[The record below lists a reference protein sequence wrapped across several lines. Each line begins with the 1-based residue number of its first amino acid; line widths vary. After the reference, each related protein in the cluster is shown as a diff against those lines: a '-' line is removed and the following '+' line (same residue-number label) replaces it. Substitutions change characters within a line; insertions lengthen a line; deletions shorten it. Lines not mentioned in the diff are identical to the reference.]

1 MKIIRVVIVLSIVYL
16 IFIEILRVYFIM
28 PFPGSQQQESIS
40 IAYFLQNNIL
50 VLRIIG
56 WILLLGSVA
65 KAFTKLEVRWKAP
78 LGAGIILYGVVLYMF
93 NFRFLADK
101 MFHQPTHVVFS
112 SSIVNKVDQSSLVV
126 GILVNGEAKA
136 YPIEIIGYHHQV
148 RDSVGGVPVMVTYC
162 TVCRT
167 GRIFS
172 PMVNGKLENFRL
184 VGMDHFNAMFEDTS
198 TKSWWRQANGE
209 AIIGPL
215 MGSVLQ
221 EFPTQQ
227 MSLRSWLNLYPSS
240 KIMQPDSLY
249 LEKYKKLEGF
259 DRGTIES
266 HLEYRDSL
274 SWKDKSWVIGV
285 TVKNQSRAYDW
296 NELLEKRV
304 LNDIL
309 GGVSLLIYVQP
320 DSASFHVWNRDSL
333 TFSYDQTSDAIKD
346 DQTNSIWNAKGE
358 CVEGDLINSRLER
371 IQAYQEFWHSWRTFH
386 KETTQYSSVN
396 K

>member
-1 MKIIRVVIVLSIVYL
+1 MKIVRVVIVLSIVYL

-65 KAFTKLEVRWKAP
+65 KAFTKLEVRWKAA
-78 LGAGIILYGVVLYMF
+78 LGAGIILYGVVFYMF

-112 SSIVNKVDQSSLVV
+112 NSIVNKVDQSSLVV
-126 GILVNGEAKA
+126 GIQVNGEAKA

-172 PMVNGKLENFRL
+172 PMVNGELENFRL

-259 DRGTIES
+259 DWGTIES

-386 KETTQYSSVN
+386 KETTQYSGEN

>member
-65 KAFTKLEVRWKAP
+65 KAFTKLEIRWKAA
-78 LGAGIILYGVVLYMF
+78 LGAGIILYGVVFYMF

-112 SSIVNKVDQSSLVV
+112 NSIVNKVDQSSLVV

-386 KETTQYSSVN
+386 KETTQYSGEN